1 VSFDVLFCFSH
12 LRWSF
17 VYQRPQHLLSR
28 AANTILTY
36 VMEEPKF
43 EVGLDR
49 PRLDRTVE
57 TSGVIVVVPV
67 LPAGTDELAV
77 IAAQKDMLET
87 LLAETTGGR
96 RMFWYYTPMALT
108 FSRHAVPDLVVYDCM
123 DELSAF
129 RGASPTLVTL
139 ESELFGRAD
148 IVFTGGRSL
157 YNAKRSRHPN
167 VHLFPSSIDR
177 AHFARARGGGSKE
190 PADQAPIGRPRCGYF
205 GVIDERMDLE
215 LVDALARMRPDLQF
229 VMIGPVVKIDPAS
242 LPMHS
247 NLHWLGQKSYQELPA
262 YLSGWQAGFMP
273 FALNESTRFIS
284 PTKTPEFLSA
294 AIPVVSTPVADV
306 VEPYGLA
313 GLVGIAD
320 TPEAVAQELDRALR
334 MQRAPWLDRVDRHLA
349 GQSWDLTWSQ
359 MIALI
364 EDRVVDR
371 AGSQGELARPAA
383 LEPMIEDSKQRGI
396 AHV

>member
-1 VSFDVLFCFSH
+1 
-12 LRWSF
+12 
-17 VYQRPQHLLSR
+17 
-28 AANTILTY
+28 
-36 VMEEPKF
+36 MEEPKF
-43 EVGLDR
+43 EAGLDR

-67 LPAGTDELAV
+67 LPAGMDDVAV
-77 IAAQKDMLET
+77 IAAQRDMLDV
-87 LLAETTGGR
+87 LLAETSGGR
-96 RMFWYYTPMALT
+96 KLFWYYTPMALT
-108 FSRHAVPDLVVYDCM
+108 FSRHVVPDLVAYDCM

-139 ESELFGRAD
+139 ETELFDRAD

-157 YNAKRSRHPN
+157 YHAKRSRHPN
-167 VHLFPSSIDR
+167 VHLFPSSIDK
-177 AHFARARGGGSKE
+177 AHFALAREGGSAE
-190 PADQAPIGRPRCGYF
+190 PADQAPINRPRCGYF

-229 VMIGPVVKIDPAS
+229 VMIGPVVKIDPAF
-242 LPMHS
+242 LPMKP
-247 NLHWLGQKSYQELPA
+247 NLHWLGQKSYQDLPT

-294 AIPVVSTPVADV
+294 GIPVVSTPVADV
-306 VEPYGLA
+306 VEPYGVA
-313 GLVGIAD
+313 ELVEIAE
-320 TPEAVAQELDRALR
+320 TPEAFAEALDRAVS
-334 MQRAPWLDRVDRHLA
+334 MKRAPWLDRVDRHLA

-359 MIALI
+359 MLALI
-364 EDRVVDR
+364 EDRAVSQKNR
-371 AGSQGELARPAA
+371 AASQDELARPAA
-383 LEPMIEDSKQRGI
+383 FEAMVEHSKQRGV